1 MTVTVTHK
9 FAPRVRCGAL
19 WPGLVQ
25 ATMLAQL
32 RHKNLVQFYGIAPS
46 LVIKGEEGRCIIT
59 EFCSEGSLKDVLEQA
74 EKDRVYGKETATV
87 DKYGADWQT
96 VWAKDIAQGMA
107 YLHQGVRDYP
117 IMHGDL
123 KSLNILVSSEHK
135 IKICDFGSAQNMV
148 GSGLDSASKGTTPWN
163 APELINNPKGANE
176 NCDIW
181 SYGVVL
187 WELLTLKIPF
197 EEFLSQDPNGFSL
210 MFHLGHGWPKNAET
224 AADAGE
230 EPDPPLPIDNFPK
243 SFQYVLRQCWQL
255 DPTKRMKFDRIVGEL
270 DRGEKGQE
278 AREFLNKKDE
288 WEAQMQSE
296 MAKVNEESKRLKED
310 MKRRDEDLEKKK
322 SMIVDLEAQ
331 VMYMKYFMYGL
342 IGMFVLIGVVWAVLY
357 VSSGT
362 EDAVSD
368 KKANDI
374 FKQDAGEDNFLDEAE
389 LDRALRKVLPHS
401 QFLDTKRILASYDSN
416 HTRGNTKLDRDEF
429 ENLVAHEQSQFG
441 WLHREL
447 SEQWHRRTGYNL
459 PSLGA
464 ALRWTKEHMGGQTMV
479 PCPRRRR
486 ALCAVRLFFT
496 PRPHPASI
504 FSLCA
509 SQRSTPCPL
518 GLSPGLVATF
528 LLTRFVLKMPK
539 RKKERMR
546 PPNRARA
553 ATR

>member
-1 MTVTVTHK
+1 
-9 FAPRVRCGAL
+9 
-19 WPGLVQ
+19 
-25 ATMLAQL
+25 
-32 RHKNLVQFYGIAPS
+32 
-46 LVIKGEEGRCIIT
+46 
-59 EFCSEGSLKDVLEQA
+59 
-74 EKDRVYGKETATV
+74 
-87 DKYGADWQT
+87 
-96 VWAKDIAQGMA
+96 
-107 YLHQGVRDYP
+107 
-117 IMHGDL
+117 
-123 KSLNILVSSEHK
+123 
-135 IKICDFGSAQNMV
+135 MV

-464 ALRWTKEHMGGQTMV
+464 ALRWTKEHMGGQTMGV
-479 PCPRRRR
+479 TGFGI
-486 ALCAVRLFFT
+486 LLFGAVRVSQYT
-496 PRPHPASI
+496 PTARENSRQ
-504 FSLCA
+504 S
-509 SQRSTPCPL
+509 L
-518 GLSPGLVATF
+518 GLFHQFTMVIGSLSVGAVLFIAAVLDNVTGLEVILSALPIVAVLGIT
-528 LLTRFVLKMPK
+528 LVYAFVREQIHVPAMH
-539 RKKERMR
+539 EH
-546 PPNRARA
+546 
-553 ATR
+553 